1 MNPAQLSALSLLPT
15 RLVLATT
22 PGLLR
27 AWALGQVVNAT
38 VVEVGGDP
46 GEVILQIGNQR
57 LRAQSDHVL
66 VVGERV
72 TMRVQS
78 LGSQPVL
85 VRLSPAAMTTDTP
98 EVQQEALK
106 QRLPRSVPLPMLLST
121 LQQTGARPE
130 AQTTSTARLP
140 ALVHALLQSLPVLEE
155 LVQPQALKAAVQTS
169 GLFLESHLAQATDEQ
184 LTQTLAR
191 DFKAGLL
198 RLADVVT
205 TPAATV
211 PVTFETQPPAA
222 TKQALPAATTPV
234 AQATAGQ
241 AVTAEADIVVLPTT
255 QRALAEHV
263 RGAVAQIEVNQLRT
277 VSEASQGNN
286 LWVLEIPV
294 REQSGNLSFV
304 KLNIEERQSKQRG
317 EITRQWSLTVSLDV
331 EPLGTMHAKVTLLD
345 EQLHTTLW
353 AERAETAEL
362 MRANVDWLHTQLRRS
377 GLDAADIVCLE
388 GQPKAAATM
397 PTTSLIDTTV

>member
-1 MNPAQLSALSLLPT
+1 LDAAPRQ
-15 RLVLATT
+15 R
-22 PGLLR
+22 PG
-27 AWALGQVVNAT
+27 
-38 VVEVGGDP
+38 
-46 GEVILQIGNQR
+46 
-57 LRAQSDHVL
+57 
-66 VVGERV
+66 
-72 TMRVQS
+72 
-78 LGSQPVL
+78 
-85 VRLSPAAMTTDTP
+85 
-98 EVQQEALK
+98 
-106 QRLPRSVPLPMLLST
+106 
-121 LQQTGARPE
+121 
-130 AQTTSTARLP
+130 
-140 ALVHALLQSLPVLEE
+140 
-155 LVQPQALKAAVQTS
+155 
-169 GLFLESHLAQATDEQ
+169 
-184 LTQTLAR
+184 
-191 DFKAGLL
+191 
-198 RLADVVT
+198 T
-205 TPAATV
+205 TPATLVLLATV
-211 PVTFETQPPAA
+211 AA
-222 TKQALPAATTPV
+222 RLGMSCRRKALPAATTPV